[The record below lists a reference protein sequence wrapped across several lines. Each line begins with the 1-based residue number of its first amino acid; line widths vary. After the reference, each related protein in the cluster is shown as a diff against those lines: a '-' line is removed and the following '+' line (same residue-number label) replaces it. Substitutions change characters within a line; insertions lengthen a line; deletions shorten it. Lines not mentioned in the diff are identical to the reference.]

1 MRSKRFSGALFLVA
15 VLAASCGR
23 PGGANVANVNVRKGT
38 FEILIP
44 AFGELKAAKSTPIV
58 VPPESRFGLQTIA
71 WIAPEYSTVKSGEV
85 VIRLASTE
93 LADLLRTEQAE
104 VAKLNLEIAQ
114 KEKQLEK
121 EKSDLTGQI
130 SVTEI
135 QRELADVYAAR
146 DETIFPRNKIIEDAI
161 DLNYQTIREQHFQWK
176 REQLEKRITAEL
188 QLLQS
193 KVRAHEVKVKQF
205 QDQLNNLEL
214 RAPHD
219 GMLVIEKTWNGEK
232 YRVGMYAYGGMKLGS
247 LPDLSVM
254 EAKLYVLESEAS
266 GLKESLP
273 VSVRLDF
280 EPGRVFTGE
289 VAGIDTIAKPLSEE
303 SPLKYFE
310 VKVSLD
316 VTDPRLMKPG
326 VQVKASI
333 FVERLTGVIAVPN
346 QALVFDQDKAFAL
359 VKKGSGFRRRPV
371 EIGARSLTQTV
382 VTDGLEEGEE
392 ILLGTPGAE
401 AKREK
406 SS

>member
-1 MRSKRFSGALFLVA
+1 MRLKLLSGSLFLAA

-23 PGGANVANVNVRKGT
+23 PGGAEVANVNVRKGT

-44 AFGELKAAKSTPIV
+44 AFGELQAAKSTPIV
-58 VPPESRFGLQTIA
+58 VPPESRFSLQTIA

-93 LADLLRTEQAE
+93 LAGLLRTEQAE

-130 SVTEI
+130 SVTGI

-146 DETIFPRNKIIEDAI
+146 DETIFPRNKIIEDAV
-161 DLNYQTIREQHFQWK
+161 DLNYQTIREEHFQWK

-247 LPDLSVM
+247 LPDLSIM

-280 EPGRVFTGE
+280 EPGRVFTGK

-316 VTDPRLMKPG
+316 VTDPMLMKPG
-326 VQVKASI
+326 VQVRASI

-346 QALVFDQDKAFAL
+346 QALVFEQDKVFAL
-359 VKKGSGFRRRPV
+359 VKKGSGFRKRPV
-371 EIGARSLTQTV
+371 EVGARSLTQTV
-382 VTDGLEEGEE
+382 VTDGLEEGEV
-392 ILLGTPGAE
+392 ILLGTPAEE
-401 AKREK
+401 AKGEK

>member
-1 MRSKRFSGALFLVA
+1 MRKRRLSAAFLLAA

-23 PGGANVANVNVRKGT
+23 PGSGDVANLNIRKGT

-44 AFGELKAAKSTPIV
+44 AFGELQAAKSTPIV

-71 WIAPEYSTVKSGEV
+71 WTAPDYSSVKSGEV

-146 DETIFPRNKIIEDAI
+146 DELIFPRNKIIEDAI
-161 DLNYQTIREQHFQWK
+161 DLNYQTIREEHFQRK
-176 REQLEKRITAEL
+176 REQLEKRNTAEL

-193 KVRAHEVKVKQF
+193 KVSAHEVKIKQY

-219 GMLVIEKTWNGEK
+219 GMLIIEKTWNGEK

-273 VSVRLDF
+273 VSLRLDF
-280 EPGRVFTGE
+280 EPGRVFTGK
-289 VAGIDTIAKPLSEE
+289 VVGIDTIAKPLSEQ

-316 VTDPRLMKPG
+316 VTEPRLMKPG

-333 FVERLTGVIAVPN
+333 FVEKLSDVIAVPN
-346 QALVFDQDKAFAL
+346 QALVFEQDKAFAL
-359 VKKGSGFRRRPV
+359 VKKGSGFRKRPV

-382 VTDGLEEGEE
+382 VTGGLEEGEE
-392 ILLGTPGAE
+392 ILLGTPRAE
-401 AKREK
+401 SKGEK

>member
-1 MRSKRFSGALFLVA
+1 MRSKGLLGALLLVA

-23 PGGANVANVNVRKGT
+23 PGGAVVANLIVRKGT

-44 AFGELKAAKSTPIV
+44 AFGELQAAKSTAIA
-58 VPPESRFGLQTIA
+58 VPPESRFSLQTIA
-71 WIAPEYSTVKSGEV
+71 WMAPDYSMAKSGEV

-104 VAKLNLEIAQ
+104 MAKLNLEIAQ

-121 EKSDLTGQI
+121 EKTDLTGQI
-130 SVTEI
+130 AVTGI

-146 DETIFPRNKIIEDAI
+146 DETIFPRNKIIEDAV
-161 DLNYQTIREQHFQWK
+161 DLNYQTIREEHFQRK
-176 REQLEKRITAEL
+176 RGQLEKRITAEL

-193 KVRAHEVKVKQF
+193 KVRAREVRIKQF

-219 GMLVIEKTWNGEK
+219 GMIIIGKTWNGEK
-232 YRVGMYAYGGMKLGS
+232 YRVGMYAYPGMKLGS

-266 GLKESLP
+266 GLKEGLP
-273 VSVRLDF
+273 VSLTLDY
-280 EPGRVFTGE
+280 EPGRVFTGK
-289 VAGIDTIAKPLSEE
+289 VVGIDTIAKPLSEQ

-310 VKVSLD
+310 VKASLD
-316 VTDPRLMKPG
+316 VTDPQLMKPG

-346 QALVFDQDKAFAL
+346 QALVFEQDKAFAM
-359 VKKGSGFRRRPV
+359 VKNGSRVQKRPV
-371 EIGARSLTQTV
+371 EIGTRSLTLTV
-382 VTDGLEEGEE
+382 VTDGLKEGEE
-392 ILLGTPGAE
+392 ILLGTPGME
-401 AKREK
+401 AKGEK

>member
-1 MRSKRFSGALFLVA
+1 MRLKRSWGALFLVA

-23 PGGANVANVNVRKGT
+23 PGGADIANVKVRKGT

-44 AFGELKAAKSTPIV
+44 AFGELQAAKSTPIA
-58 VPPESRFGLQTIA
+58 VPPESRFSLLTIA
-71 WIAPEYSTVKSGEV
+71 WTAPDYSTVKSGEV

-93 LADLLRTEQAE
+93 LADRLRTEQSE
-104 VAKLNLEIAQ
+104 MAKLNLEIAQ

-130 SVTEI
+130 SVTGI

-146 DETIFPRNKIIEDAI
+146 DEMIFPRNKIIEDAI
-161 DLNYQTIREQHFQWK
+161 DLNYQTIREQHFQRK
-176 REQLEKRITAEL
+176 RSQLDKRITAEL

-193 KVRAHEVKVKQF
+193 KAHAHEVRIKQF
-205 QDQLNNLEL
+205 QEQLNHLEL
-214 RAPHD
+214 QAPHD
-219 GMLVIEKTWNGEK
+219 GMLIIEKTRNGEK
-232 YRVGMYAYGGMKLGS
+232 LRVGMFAYGGMKLGS
-247 LPDLSVM
+247 LPDLSIM
-254 EAKLYVLESEAS
+254 EVKLYVLESEAS

-273 VSVRLDF
+273 VSLRLDY
-280 EPGRVFTGE
+280 EPGRIFTGK
-289 VAGIDTIAKPLSEE
+289 VVGIDTIAKPLSEQ

-316 VTDPRLMKPG
+316 VTDPLLMKPG

-333 FVERLTGVIAVPN
+333 FVEKLTGVIAVPN
-346 QALVFDQDKAFAL
+346 QALVFEQDKAFAL
-359 VKKGSGFRRRPV
+359 VKKGSGIRKRSV
-371 EIGARSLTQTV
+371 KIGARSLTLTV

-392 ILLGTPGAE
+392 ILLGTPGGE
-401 AKREK
+401 IKGDK

>member
-1 MRSKRFSGALFLVA
+1 MRSKGLAGALLLVT
-15 VLAASCGR
+15 VFAASCGR
-23 PGGANVANVNVRKGT
+23 PGGAAVANMIVRKGT

-44 AFGELKAAKSTPIV
+44 AFGELQAAKSTAIA
-58 VPPESRFGLQTIA
+58 VPPESRFSLQTIA
-71 WIAPEYSTVKSGEV
+71 WMAPDYSMAKSGEV

-104 VAKLNLEIAQ
+104 MAKLNLEIAQ

-121 EKSDLTGQI
+121 EKTDLTGQI
-130 SVTEI
+130 SVTGI

-146 DETIFPRNKIIEDAI
+146 DETIFPRNKIIEDAV
-161 DLNYQTIREQHFQWK
+161 DLNYQTIREEHFQRK
-176 REQLEKRITAEL
+176 QEQLEKRITAEL

-193 KVRAHEVKVKQF
+193 KVRAREVRIKQF

-219 GMLVIEKTWNGEK
+219 GMIIIEKTWNGEK
-232 YRVGMYAYGGMKLGS
+232 YRVGMYAYPGMKLGS

-266 GLKESLP
+266 GLKESLS
-273 VSVRLDF
+273 VSLRLDY
-280 EPGRVFTGE
+280 EPGRVFTGK
-289 VAGIDTIAKPLSEE
+289 VAGIDTIAKPLSEK

-310 VKVSLD
+310 VKASLD

-333 FVERLTGVIAVPN
+333 FVERLTDVIAVPN
-346 QALVFDQDKAFAL
+346 QALVFEQDKVFAL
-359 VKKGSGFRRRPV
+359 VKNGSRIQRRPV
-371 EIGARSLTQTV
+371 EIGTRSLTLTV
-382 VTDGLEEGEE
+382 VTDGLKEGEE
-392 ILLGTPGAE
+392 ILLGTSGTE
-401 AKREK
+401 AKGEK

>member
-1 MRSKRFSGALFLVA
+1 MRSKGLLGALLLVA

-23 PGGANVANVNVRKGT
+23 PGGAVVANLIVRKGT

-44 AFGELKAAKSTPIV
+44 AFGELQAAKSTAIA
-58 VPPESRFGLQTIA
+58 VPPESRFSLQTIA
-71 WIAPEYSTVKSGEV
+71 WMAPDYSMAKSGEV

-104 VAKLNLEIAQ
+104 MAKLNLEIAQ

-121 EKSDLTGQI
+121 EKTDLTGQI
-130 SVTEI
+130 AVTGI

-146 DETIFPRNKIIEDAI
+146 DETIFPRNKIIEDAV
-161 DLNYQTIREQHFQWK
+161 DLNYQTIREQHFQRK
-176 REQLEKRITAEL
+176 RGQLEKRITAEL

-193 KVRAHEVKVKQF
+193 KVRAREVRIKQF

-219 GMLVIEKTWNGEK
+219 GMIIIGKTWNGEK
-232 YRVGMYAYGGMKLGS
+232 YRVGMYAYPGMKLGS

-266 GLKESLP
+266 GLKEGLP
-273 VSVRLDF
+273 VSLTLDY
-280 EPGRVFTGE
+280 EPGRVFTGK
-289 VAGIDTIAKPLSEE
+289 VVGIDTIAKPLSEQ

-310 VKVSLD
+310 VKASLD
-316 VTDPRLMKPG
+316 VTDPQLMKPG

-346 QALVFDQDKAFAL
+346 QALVFEQDKAFAM
-359 VKKGSGFRRRPV
+359 VKNGSRVQKRPV
-371 EIGARSLTQTV
+371 EIGTRSLTLTV
-382 VTDGLEEGEE
+382 VTDGLKEGEE
-392 ILLGTPGAE
+392 ILLGTPGME
-401 AKREK
+401 AKGEK

>member
-1 MRSKRFSGALFLVA
+1 MRSKCLSGALFLVA
-15 VLAASCGR
+15 VLAACCGR
-23 PGGANVANVNVRKGT
+23 PGGAVVANVNVRKGT

-44 AFGELKAAKSTPIV
+44 AFGELQATKSTPIV
-58 VPPESRFGLQTIA
+58 VPPESRFSLQTVA
-71 WIAPEYSTVKSGEV
+71 WMAPDYSTVKSGEV
-85 VIRLASTE
+85 AIRLASTE
-93 LADLLRTEQAE
+93 LADLMRTEQAE
-104 VAKLNLEIAQ
+104 MAKLNLEIAQ

-130 SVTEI
+130 SVTGI

-146 DETIFPRNKIIEDAI
+146 DERIFPRNKIIEDAI
-161 DLNYQTIREQHFQWK
+161 DLNYQTIREQHFQNK
-176 REQLEKRITAEL
+176 QGQLEKRIRAEL

-193 KVRAHEVKVKQF
+193 KARAHEVRIKQF

-219 GMLVIEKTWNGEK
+219 GMMIIGKMWNGEK
-232 YRVGMYAYGGMKLGS
+232 YRVGMYAYPGMKLGS
-247 LPDLSVM
+247 LPDLSIM

-273 VSVRLDF
+273 VSLRLDY
-280 EPGRVFTGE
+280 EPGRVFTGK
-289 VAGIDTIAKPLSEE
+289 VVGIDTIAKPLSEQ

-310 VKVSLD
+310 VKASLD

-346 QALVFDQDKAFAL
+346 QALVFEQDKAFAL
-359 VKKGSGFRRRPV
+359 VKKGSGIQKRPV
-371 EIGARSLTQTV
+371 KIGTRSLTLTV
-382 VTDGLEEGEE
+382 VTDGLKEGEE

-401 AKREK
+401 AKGDK